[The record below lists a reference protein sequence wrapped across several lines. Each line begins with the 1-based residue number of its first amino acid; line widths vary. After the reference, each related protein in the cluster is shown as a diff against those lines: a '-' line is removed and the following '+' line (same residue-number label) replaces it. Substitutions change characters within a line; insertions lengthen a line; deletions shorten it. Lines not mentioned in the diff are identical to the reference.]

1 MQDLG
6 RVLVIYS
13 SSLGGVPPSPLKII
27 FLRLRKIFFFSS
39 LDYFVNQCPGCWMR
53 SSAAC
58 EYYSLY
64 PSCTLKSIV
73 ATSGFVTGY
82 LAESRRY
89 IAVTNK
95 HYSCRLKTKFA
106 IFQDMNEV
114 ANFVQ
119 GSSTGCEQN
128 DLNYPPFTP
137 RKSVSLTVEWKKNN
151 KSKCL

>member
-1 MQDLG
+1 
-6 RVLVIYS
+6 
-13 SSLGGVPPSPLKII
+13 
-27 FLRLRKIFFFSS
+27 
-39 LDYFVNQCPGCWMR
+39 MR
-53 SSAAC
+53 SSAAY

-64 PSCTLKSIV
+64 LSCTLKSIV
-73 ATSGFVTGY
+73 AASGFVTVH

-95 HYSCRLKTKFA
+95 CYSCRLKTKFA

-119 GSSTGCEQN
+119 GSTTGCEQN

-137 RKSVSLTVEWKKNN
+137 RKSVSLAVEWKKNQN
-151 KSKCL
+151 VCKWLSYQIKGLNSLSSQKFGHCWYTVRSNYSEIWGVVFWWVLPCMRNPP